1 MEESVRLGFKGRNLI
16 AMQGPFSAEMNVA
29 LLHQTKAKYFVTKES
44 GKAGGFEEKK
54 KAARETG
61 AVLVVVGR
69 PAEEGETLADVIRMI
84 GHFE

>member
-61 AVLVVVGR
+61 AVLGCCR
-69 PAEEGETLADVIRMI
+69 TSGGKREKHWRM
-84 GHFE
+84 